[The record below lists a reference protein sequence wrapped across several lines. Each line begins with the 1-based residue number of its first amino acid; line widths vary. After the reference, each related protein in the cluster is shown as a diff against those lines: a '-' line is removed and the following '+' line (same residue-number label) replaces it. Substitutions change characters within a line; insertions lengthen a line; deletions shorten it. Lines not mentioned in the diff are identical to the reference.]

1 MKKTLA
7 LILTLLLVLPAYA
20 GAEAT
25 VEPAAEQ
32 TAARGD
38 GYTIAYDATAFSFY
52 LDGVSDGCD
61 LLVPTQDAPSPV
73 YMLVSRV
80 EDMQAERDSFTE
92 SGYAD
97 AGAAT
102 LASGLSAQVYTLE
115 RSGVNYAAYLIEG
128 DGAAFCLLAVCSQQ
142 AEGYEAQL
150 GEVVNS
156 FAFAVEAPQEAA

>member
-61 LLVPTQDAPSPV
+61 LLVPTQDAPS
-73 YMLVSRV
+73 SRLESV
-80 EDMQAERDSFTE
+80 EAEKDSFTQE
-92 SGYAD
+92 GYAD
-97 AGAAT
+97 AGET
-102 LASGLSAQVYTLE
+102 VLASGLSAHMYTLE
-115 RSGVNYAAYLIEG
+115 RSGVDYVCYIVE
-128 DGAAFCLLAVCSQQ
+128 DGTAAFSMLTVCSQQ
-142 AEGYEAQL
+142 AGDYAQPL
-150 GEVVNS
+150 RAVVDT
-156 FAFAVEAPQEAA
+156 FAFASETAQADA

>member
-150 GEVVNS
+150 GEVLNS
-156 FAFAVEAPQEAA
+156 FAVAVEAPQEAA

>member
-25 VEPAAEQ
+25 VEPAVEQ

-73 YMLVSRV
+73 YMLISRLESV
-80 EDMQAERDSFTE
+80 EAEKDSFTQE
-92 SGYAD
+92 GYAD
-97 AGAAT
+97 AGET
-102 LASGLSAQVYTLE
+102 VLASGLSAHMYTLE
-115 RSGVNYAAYLIEG
+115 RSGVDYVCYIVE
-128 DGAAFCLLAVCSQQ
+128 DGTAAFSMLTVCSQQ
-142 AEGYEAQL
+142 AGDYAQPL
-150 GEVVNS
+150 RAVVDT
-156 FAFAVEAPQEAA
+156 FAFASETAQADA